1 MALNHKEVAPETADA
16 AAHRKPAGMDRRAFL
31 GGESSTLAAAN
42 PRGAAGPVVIG
53 PSCLA
58 LNRIVCRSCAER
70 CVKHA
75 IHFHLAPGGIA
86 VPLVRAERCD
96 VCGECIAVCPTSAI
110 VLETDLVNEEAA

>member
-1 MALNHKEVAPETADA
+1 MTPPP
-16 AAHRKPAGMDRRAFL
+16 RPAGPA
-31 GGESSTLAAAN
+31 
-42 PRGAAGPVVIG
+42 VIG

-58 LNRIVCRSCAER
+58 LNRTVCRSCAER

-96 VCGECIAVCPTSAI
+96 ACGECIVVCPTSAI
-110 VLETDLVNEEAA
+110 VLETDLVDEAAA